1 MVLILFQ
8 WLLLLPLYRTAF
20 GNEKE
25 ELNLQLKGRGEEG
38 RTHWTYTQNKG
49 GSSLKINL
57 THNSTRVFN
66 YVGSF
71 IILLSQFSRRIY
83 NLYLL
88 SILFF
93 LILLLFLFYLRVRLN
108 HYRQCFQVK
117 KSLIYFLIENSI
129 LLMGI
134 IYVLLIDNLV
144 FKGSN
149 EVNFLFVFPLII
161 FLFPSFIVNQRLSDK
176 GKQK

>member
-1 MVLILFQ
+1 M
-8 WLLLLPLYRTAF
+8 
-20 GNEKE
+20 N
-25 ELNLQLKGRGEEG
+25 
-38 RTHWTYTQNKG
+38 
-49 GSSLKINL
+49 INL
-57 THNSTRVFN
+57 THNSIRVLN
-66 YVGSF
+66 YVESF
-71 IILLSQFSRRIY
+71 IILISQFSRRIY
-83 NLYLL
+83 NHYLL

-144 FKGSN
+144 FKGSS
-149 EVNFLFVFPLII
+149 EVNVLFVFPIII